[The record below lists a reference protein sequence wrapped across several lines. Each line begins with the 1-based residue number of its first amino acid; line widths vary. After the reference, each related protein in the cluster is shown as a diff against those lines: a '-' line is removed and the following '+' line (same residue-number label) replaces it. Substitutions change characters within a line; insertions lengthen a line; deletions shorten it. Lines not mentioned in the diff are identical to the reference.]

1 MRSRSS
7 PVAGTTIIKGLDDP
21 SNYSLSRILS
31 RDPGGLAAALRQI
44 GLGLQNL
51 ASAMGSAESSSPV
64 AGPPFPSSTAPLTV
78 GDLVNEFL
86 RSRARADRSD
96 RYIRSLRVSLGAF
109 ARGRRGTQAAAV
121 TAGELERWLDRGG
134 WGIRT
139 RRNYLADVR
148 TMYSWA
154 IKRDLLVKNPA
165 ATVELPPLPAALPSL
180 HTPDQVR
187 ATLEFARKYDL
198 NICRAMAVKYFAG
211 LRSSEVNL
219 LEEQEIGELYIEV
232 TAAKAKTRKRRLV
245 SVQPNLSAWLAL
257 GGELPIRDQSNRWRW
272 FTDALLEKTGVPWP
286 KNVTRHTFVSYY
298 LAKFQ
303 NAAKAALEAGHTE
316 QMLFANYRE
325 ITTREAAEQ
334 FWAIVPK

>member
-1 MRSRSS
+1 MGVLKRKRLW
-7 PVAGTTIIKGLDDP
+7 I
-21 SNYSLSRILS
+21 YLS
-31 RDPGGLAAALRQI
+31 DQDQETVTKLAE
-44 GLGLQNL
+44 
-51 ASAMGSAESSSPV
+51 MC
-64 AGPPFPSSTAPLTV
+64 APLKES
-78 GDLVNEFL
+78 DLC
-86 RSRARADRSD
+86 SA
-96 RYIRSLRVSLGAF
+96 
-109 ARGRRGTQAAAV
+109 
-121 TAGELERWLDRGG
+121 
-134 WGIRT
+134 
-139 RRNYLADVR
+139 
-148 TMYSWA
+148 
-154 IKRDLLVKNPA
+154 LVA
-165 ATVELPPLPAALPSL
+165 AALPSL